1 MSQKFAR
8 ILKAELA
15 ETRDCYRLLFENSD
29 QYSDALM
36 ALVGES
42 AKALQDNKLLIF
54 AGNGGSFADSQ
65 HMAAEFTGKLSRPR
79 NPMAAM
85 VLGANSSSMSAIGN
99 DYGFEQVFAR
109 ELRAFGALAGVAIG
123 FTTSGGSS
131 NLIELGRVAK
141 ELGIPFYCFTGTSDG
156 GVGEFAT
163 LIQVP
168 SARTERIQEMH
179 TTLGHLFCLLVEEEL
194 AIF

>member
-1 MSQKFAR
+1 MSRDLDALLR
-8 ILKAELA
+8 TELEEA
-15 ETRDCYRLLFENSD
+15 QNSYKLLLENSGE
-29 QYSDALM
+29 YSGALTQ
-36 ALVGES
+36 LVFDS
-42 AKALQDNKLLIF
+42 VRALQGDKLLAF
-54 AGNGGSFADSQ
+54 AGNGGSFADAQ

-79 NPMAAM
+79 NPMAAL

-99 DYGFEQVFAR
+99 DYGFEHSFAR
-109 ELRAFGALAGVAIG
+109 ELRAFGSLAGVAIG

-131 NLIELGRVAK
+131 NLIQLGKVAK
-141 ELGIPFYCFTGTSDG
+141 ELGIPVYCFTGASDG